1 MPKIYVIIINYTNF
15 TSHFFA
21 TCVHQEQALD
31 KDIQLIY
38 NIANYFTN
46 SIRMIRGPNTLQ
58 NLSDRRIPAM
68 AEVLLDRLAWY
79 LTFLIYGE
87 QGLGSKDVQERVREA
102 IGKGKTDYNNTKIGG
117 LLPHNNKDN
126 PSMINY
132 VILPTLLGVVREG
145 NYDDSPQNAQKK
157 EDVLGIQAIYV
168 DDPASFSPLDL
179 IGDLGYLLAFLPQLI
194 EPKIQQMIRAQSR
207 SRLNLAER

>member
-1 MPKIYVIIINYTNF
+1 
-15 TSHFFA
+15 
-21 TCVHQEQALD
+21 
-31 KDIQLIY
+31 
-38 NIANYFTN
+38 
-46 SIRMIRGPNTLQ
+46 MIRGPNTLQ

-157 EDVLGIQAIYV
+157 EDVLGRLDDDFRFMELCHEVAARIILGRAPTSGEKFTKEEERAISALQNVLGIQAIYV